1 MTSNMYYLLALIAGV
16 ALSTQ
21 GGINAQLR
29 TIVGNPAI
37 ASLVSFFI
45 GALALM
51 IYVMAFQP
59 SSLGSISNLSSAS
72 WHKWTGGIL
81 GALFVTMV
89 IIIAPKIGSANMIGL
104 IVAGQIISALF
115 FDHFGMLG
123 FAQHSINWARIIG
136 SVLLIGGVFLTV
148 KN

>member
-1 MTSNMYYLLALIAGV
+1 MTNNIYYLLALAAGV
-16 ALSTQ
+16 ALSAQ

-29 TIVGNPAI
+29 TVLGNPAI

-51 IYVMAFQP
+51 IYIVAFQP
-59 SSLGSISNLSSAS
+59 SSFGSISNLDGAS
-72 WHKWTGGIL
+72 WYKWTGGIL

-89 IIIAPKIGSANMIGL
+89 IIIAPRIGSANMVAL
-104 IVAGQIISALF
+104 IVAGQIVSALF

-123 FAQHSINWARIIG
+123 FAQHSINWGRIIG
-136 SVLLIGGVFLTV
+136 SVMLIGGVFLIV